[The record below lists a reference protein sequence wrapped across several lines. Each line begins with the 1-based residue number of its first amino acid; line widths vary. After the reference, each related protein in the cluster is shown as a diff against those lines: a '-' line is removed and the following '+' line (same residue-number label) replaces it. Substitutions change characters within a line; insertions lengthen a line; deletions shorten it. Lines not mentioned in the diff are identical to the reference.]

1 MFSKTKVLTDKE
13 QKEILKKTNA
23 SYKDKKTTIDNYE
36 KQINE
41 ILKKASNEHRQLT
54 SKEASS
60 INEIRKK
67 MKEAA
72 VKSLSENE
80 VESKVILERIK
91 DQDGH
96 ITAEEASTHIK
107 ELNKLR
113 DNSVKAANDECDKR
127 IAEIIRM
134 RDESKVISKDQADKL
149 IEEAKRQKRDAV
161 QAAEDTRK
169 QSVDKITSMSSQI
182 SQNVDTTTG
191 ELKSKWDRFKNW
203 WNNLWFA
210 PKTMTVNEK
219 HNMSDTVRGRQR
231 WTGDSWYQGGF
242 TTLHERGYE
251 LYDLPSGTRIYN
263 HDSSEQLVLET
274 AKQTAKG
281 VIETM
286 LKNSGGND
294 GDIII
299 PISIAGEEID
309 RIVVPRV
316 SNKLALSTKRR
327 R

>member
-1 MFSKTKVLTDKE
+1 M
-13 QKEILKKTNA
+13 
-23 SYKDKKTTIDNYE
+23 
-36 KQINE
+36 
-41 ILKKASNEHRQLT
+41 
-54 SKEASS
+54 
-60 INEIRKK
+60 
-67 MKEAA
+67 
-72 VKSLSENE
+72 
-80 VESKVILERIK
+80 
-91 DQDGH
+91 
-96 ITAEEASTHIK
+96 
-107 ELNKLR
+107 
-113 DNSVKAANDECDKR
+113 
-127 IAEIIRM
+127 
-134 RDESKVISKDQADKL
+134 
-149 IEEAKRQKRDAV
+149 
-161 QAAEDTRK
+161 
-169 QSVDKITSMSSQI
+169 
-182 SQNVDTTTG
+182 
-191 ELKSKWDRFKNW
+191 
-203 WNNLWFA
+203 WFA